1 MESIW
6 WRRRYEGKD
15 ENEGGG
21 ASRVKINKLVQGL
34 KGGISEKSEP
44 DFSMPQAAFF
54 IIIIFACMTVTV
66 QLLNESRTC
75 VTSSR
80 LQTPFF
86 KSK

>member
-34 KGGISEKSEP
+34 KVGISEKSEP
-44 DFSMPQAAFF
+44 DFRMPPAAFF
-54 IIIIFACMTVTV
+54 IIIIFACMNCAVAKWITDLCNKLKAT
-66 QLLNESRTC
+66 NTI
-75 VTSSR
+75 
-80 LQTPFF
+80 F
-86 KSK
+86 